1 MAHIHGIS
9 GSTRFLLDGTK
20 PLHGRKMT
28 TLAEITQ
35 FMENYPE
42 LLAGAASVEEKRQDE
57 IIHTLEAREAELN
70 REIAAGIE
78 QRTKDVYTRI
88 LAINDQIEASESF
101 FVILWLLI
109 RFWGANRISSL
120 RIHLPSTGVR
130 WKIWKLKREWEK
142 AIATRTRSVSSASRD
157 ITATM
162 RFLEKNRSYLI
173 GATAEQ
179 QVVGVLSQLP
189 DDYHIMSGVDLHRF
203 DTAYWWQ
210 RKDEIRF
217 QQIDPVVIGP
227 TGLFL
232 IGTKNWSG
240 ADIELKTGDI
250 KRQVRIA
257 SQALWLYMKD
267 EYRFYERN
275 PKIRCIIVSLQGSH
289 PDLRI
294 DKEIDVITLD
304 RLAEHITKREKILS
318 PMNIERLTHV
328 ISFNEAG

>member
-1 MAHIHGIS
+1 MSHIHGIS
-9 GSTRFLLDGTK
+9 GSTRFLLEGTK
-20 PLHGRKMT
+20 PIHGRKMV

-42 LLAGAASVEEKRQDE
+42 LLSGAASIEEKRQDE
-57 IIHTLEAREAELN
+57 IIHALESREAELN
-70 REIAAGIE
+70 REMAEGIE

-88 LAINDQIEASESF
+88 LAINDRIEASESF
-101 FVILWLLI
+101 FMILWLLI

-120 RIHLPSTGVR
+120 RIHLPSTRVR

-173 GATAEQ
+173 GANAEQ
-179 QVVGVLSQLP
+179 QVVDVLSQLP
-189 DDYHIMSGVDLHRF
+189 DDYHIMSGVNLRRF
-203 DTAYWWQ
+203 DTAYWWK
-210 RKDEIRF
+210 RPDEIRF

-240 ADIELKTGDI
+240 ADIELKTSDI
-250 KRQVRIA
+250 KRQVKVA
-257 SQALWLYMKD
+257 THALWVYMKD

-275 PKIRCIIVSLQGSH
+275 PKIRCVIVSTQGSH
-289 PDLRI
+289 PDLKL
-294 DKEIDVITLD
+294 DKDIDVITLN
-304 RLAEHITKREKILS
+304 RLIEFITQREKIMT
-318 PMNIERLTHV
+318 PMNVERLTHV
-328 ISFNEAG
+328 ISFSEAR

>member
-1 MAHIHGIS
+1 M
-9 GSTRFLLDGTK
+9 
-20 PLHGRKMT
+20 
-28 TLAEITQ
+28 
-35 FMENYPE
+35 
-42 LLAGAASVEEKRQDE
+42 
-57 IIHTLEAREAELN
+57 
-70 REIAAGIE
+70 
-78 QRTKDVYTRI
+78 
-88 LAINDQIEASESF
+88 
-101 FVILWLLI
+101 
-109 RFWGANRISSL
+109 
-120 RIHLPSTGVR
+120 
-130 WKIWKLKREWEK
+130 KREWEK

-179 QVVGVLSQLP
+179 QVVDVLSEMP

-203 DTAYWWQ
+203 DTAYWW
-210 RKDEIRF
+210 RKKDEIRF

-257 SQALWLYMKD
+257 TQALWLSMKD

-275 PKIRCIIVSLQGSH
+275 PKIRCIIVSLRGSH

-294 DKEIDVITLD
+294 NKDIDVITLD
-304 RLAEHITKREKILS
+304 RLAEHITNREKILS
-318 PMNIERLTHV
+318 PMNVERLTHV
-328 ISFNEAG
+328 ISFNEAR